1 MLPST
6 LRDPGVYVD
15 VVAGYRR
22 HAPGR
27 VALPSHVFVAESGA
41 RERWRPYLQAYASFA
56 SPWRGDGR
64 AIDVDALMEG
74 AAICGEPS
82 EVADRLNA
90 QQKLLG
96 LDAHLVLIDIGGLP
110 PDEVL
115 AAIRLFGEK
124 VIPQLTG

>member
-1 MLPST
+1 M
-6 LRDPGVYVD
+6 
-15 VVAGYRR
+15 
-22 HAPGR
+22 
-27 VALPSHVFVAESGA
+27 
-41 RERWRPYLQAYASFA
+41 
-56 SPWRGDGR
+56 
-64 AIDVDALMEG
+64 
-74 AAICGEPS
+74 
-82 EVADRLNA
+82 ADRLNA